1 MTKRL
6 ILFALLTINCSGS
19 QLSSQ
24 QRLEL
29 CVSAATLSPTLRK
42 HAAELEVAPEELAE
56 TICRAG
62 KMVKDAILENSNV
75 AGAAAK

>member
-6 ILFALLTINCSGS
+6 ILVAFILFGCSGS

-29 CVSAATLSPTLRK
+29 CVNAASLSPTLRK
-42 HAAELEVAPEELAE
+42 QAAELGLQPEELAE
-56 TICRAG
+56 TVCRAG
-62 KMVKDAILENSNV
+62 KMVKDGIVEKMNV
-75 AGAAAK
+75 AGQPAK